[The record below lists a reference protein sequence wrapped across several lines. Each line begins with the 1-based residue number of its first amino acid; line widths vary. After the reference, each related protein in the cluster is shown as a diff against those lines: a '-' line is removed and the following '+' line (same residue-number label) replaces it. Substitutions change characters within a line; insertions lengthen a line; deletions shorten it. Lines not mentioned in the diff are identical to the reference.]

1 MATLT
6 TNYSLDGREGVDFT
20 ATYTP
25 YDQTAAVSSTNSPDN
40 PGPPFALGTHVI
52 GSSGTEY
59 LFVKAGSAIAQYQWV
74 GITPTTWSA
83 APGTLTMAVQQSV
96 DVGFAQTAI
105 ASGAYGW
112 VAIRGEN
119 IKVLAKKGSLANV
132 KLYPSTS
139 NGTLSST
146 SVHTSGPVLGT
157 ILTQSCTSGI
167 TGANPSGPTQFYASW
182 PRVLV

>member
-6 TNYSLDGREGVDFT
+6 TNYSVANTEGIDFT

-40 PGPPFALGTHVI
+40 PGPPFTLGTHVL

-59 LFVKAGSAIAQYQWV
+59 LFVKATTAIAQYQWV
-74 GITPTTWSA
+74 GITPTTWGA
-83 APGTLTMAVQQSV
+83 VPGTLAQAVAQSV

-105 ASGAYGW
+105 AASAYGW

-119 IKVLAKKGSLANV
+119 LKVLAKKGSLANA

-146 SVHTSGPVLGT
+146 SVHTSGPVLGV

-167 TGANPSGPTQFYASW
+167 TQANPSGATQMYASW